1 MLNFLVSLVLVI
13 IFLNSCGVST
23 SSSPSEQGNTD
34 IPTDSNTDTTGGGL
48 DLIDPNPVY
57 SDTTGGGDN
66 TGGGDTGG
74 GDNTD
79 GGDPA
84 ADQSNSVFDV
94 SGAVLDPLACIIGDP
109 NKGYTNNS
117 ISDTSS
123 DDRSE
128 DDLEYGVLI
137 NSKLPLDRA
146 SPSSMIVTLFYHNL
160 TSQRDMEWKNIY
172 EDDYRLSVD
181 TAWGS
186 NDETIMYV
194 MTPKNSDGYYG
205 CYRYDFSSLS
215 NGTYT
220 KTKVYRNN
228 K

>member
-1 MLNFLVSLVLVI
+1 VFNLLISLLI
-13 IFLNSCGVST
+13 IVFLNSCGVDT
-23 SSSPSEQGNTD
+23 SSSPVEKTSSDTSK
-34 IPTDSNTDTTGGGL
+34 DSNTDNSSGIGL
-48 DLIDPNPVY
+48 DLIDPNPVT
-57 SDTTGGGDN
+57 SDGNTDNTDNTDN
-66 TGGGDTGG
+66 TGT
-74 GDNTD
+74 TV
-79 GGDPA
+79 

-94 SGAVLDPLACIIGDP
+94 NGAVLDTYACLIGDS
-109 NKGYTNNS
+109 NKGYTNNI

-146 SPSSMIVTLFYHNL
+146 SPNSMIVTLFYHDL
-160 TSQRDMEWKNIY
+160 KPQLQEEWKNII
-172 EDDYRLSVD
+172 ETDYRLSVD

-186 NDETIMYV
+186 NDETTMYV
-194 MTPKNSDGYYG
+194 MTPKNSDGYFG